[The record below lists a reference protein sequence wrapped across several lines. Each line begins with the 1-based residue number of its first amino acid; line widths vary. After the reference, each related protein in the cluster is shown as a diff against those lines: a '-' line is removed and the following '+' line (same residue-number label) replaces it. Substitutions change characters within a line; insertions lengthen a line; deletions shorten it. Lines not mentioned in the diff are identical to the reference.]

1 MSMAM
6 MSPVDLSLSG
16 DFLYRSMVANES
28 PFFAIITTALG
39 SWILALAIAMVAISV
54 WLRNS
59 IEMSGYQDENTRS
72 ISIPKTLL
80 AGLAFAMAALMI
92 LSGSPSV
99 FLYFNF

>member
-1 MSMAM
+1 MTIWLL
-6 MSPVDLSLSG
+6 SPGLHSLDLW
-16 DFLYRSMVANES
+16 
-28 PFFAIITTALG
+28 TALWVFVRCC

-54 WLRNS
+54 WLRNT
-59 IEMSGYQDENTRS
+59 IEMSGYQDENTIS